1 MKKKKLIATLCSFV
15 LIVCVCT
22 MCVMAASTATAN
34 IVANISYTAKG
45 NVKSTIDL
53 SQGVENETTSEDIN
67 QNVVP
72 DNSSTYP
79 ESENESENNGDIIS
93 TGTST
98 EQTGESPSI
107 AGATMHALYLSVYGF
122 NPAEKT
128 YYPAWRDY
136 INGIRI
142 YQDKSIDVSQYGTC
156 YTELS
161 RVTLV
166 ADVHP
171 YWEFEGW
178 FIDSFTT
185 YKSTNTEYEF
195 NITSDHHIYAK
206 FKPKK
211 YNVTVQHPTG
221 VTGHSF
227 TTQYDGKKT
236 SSVAKTYSVY
246 YTDAVD
252 INYTYN
258 SGSTASSFII
268 SETSGGWTPDLNQF
282 SGSYLSFIMGYN
294 NISIRPNIVT
304 APSAYCHVSI
314 IPCLYYPDKTGPSA
328 YERTNIVGNITCSNS
343 NSSRPIVSS
352 DMGDYIMYGTNYDS
366 GASLTINCTPNPN
379 YKFVKWCWG
388 TDDRPWIDANDL
400 GSTSSTYTFSK
411 TFEGSGL
418 VVSETGYI
426 FALCSLT
433 TLSVVLYA
441 NSGVEMLKINNTNV
455 NVGVTNTYNSGS
467 TLNISATIKN
477 GYRFVKWTDANN
489 DLISTNINFSTTLN
503 DNLIYIAVT
512 EPISY
517 SFEGKTSCT
526 INGIN
531 FDENSTNAGYISF
544 DNLNYVSSFDTSVN
558 YGNDLS
564 VYAKANTGYAFL
576 GFNSAKDGTGASYN
590 ATESSGVYSYTFSN
604 ITSNN
609 TIYAIF
615 AKTYTVNI
623 QIDDGVGNV
632 VGSLNGTFY
641 VGQQLNLNDTS
652 IFDLTI
658 EDGYIFDGW
667 ELVSGSLPSGFEV
680 DSIEQSNSLI
690 MPSGDFTVKATTKLA
705 NRIVF
710 DGTEI
715 VASGSFDLGNINLSI
730 PEGSQDNVV
739 YWYSLTVTNN
749 YTTDD
754 TFDKTYLKI
763 TFNLPT
769 DALGETAVLTVKYLN
784 ANGDDNTSAWST
796 ISDGKQ
802 HFVLAPTGTAGQ
814 DNIATIVVTFE
825 INAESSASANLA
837 SSIILEACDEN
848 GLTAEE
854 LSTNNSAI
862 VSDNSSSSLENNL
875 LDFQDVILNNNSN
888 ENLNLIFYLKEIV

>member
-53 SQGVENETTSEDIN
+53 SQGVENETTSDDIN
-67 QNVVP
+67 QYVVP
-72 DNSSTYP
+72 DNTSTYP
-79 ESENESENNGDIIS
+79 ESEDNSEIVS

-98 EQTGESPSI
+98 EQTEESPSI
-107 AGATMHALYLSVYGF
+107 AGATSKRVMAWVWVYDPNSGKYVEAFQDFMNSFTINGKDECDQFVEVYTTSSSLRLSVQ
-122 NPAEKT
+122 T
-128 YYPAWRDY
+128 
-136 INGIRI
+136 
-142 YQDKSIDVSQYGTC
+142 
-156 YTELS
+156 
-161 RVTLV
+161 
-166 ADVHP
+166 HP
-171 YWEFEGW
+171 YYEFEG
-178 FIDSFTT
+178 FYDSLIASSPFTT
-185 YKSTNTEYEF
+185 ST
-195 NITSDHHIYAK
+195 S
-206 FKPKK
+206 
-211 YNVTVQHPTG
+211 
-221 VTGHSF
+221 
-227 TTQYDGKKT
+227 
-236 SSVAKTYSVY
+236 
-246 YTDAVD
+246 
-252 INYTYN
+252 YTYN
-258 SGSTASSFII
+258 ISSDVTIVAKFVPKLYKITVTHSAGVASHKLSTTFRTPGNVAPVYTSSHTYSLYYREGVQISFTYQNNYTWKSFYGPNENYGHNVT
-268 SETSGGWTPDLNQF
+268 SETATRIEF
-282 SGSYLSFIMGYN
+282 FMGYKDTT
-294 NISIRPNIVT
+294 IE
-304 APSAYCHVSI
+304 PSLKY
-314 IPCLYYPDKTGPSA
+314 T
-328 YERTNIVGNITCSNS
+328 
-343 NSSRPIVSS
+343 
-352 DMGDYIMYGTNYDS
+352 
-366 GASLTINCTPNPN
+366 
-379 YKFVKWCWG
+379 
-388 TDDRPWIDANDL
+388 
-400 GSTSSTYTFSK
+400 GSTSTGT
-411 TFEGSGL
+411 EG
-418 VVSETGYI
+418 
-426 FALCSLT
+426 
-433 TLSVVLYA
+433 
-441 NSGVEMLKINNTNV
+441 
-455 NVGVTNTYNSGS
+455 
-467 TLNISATIKN
+467 
-477 GYRFVKWTDANN
+477 FV
-489 DLISTNINFSTTLN
+489 
-503 DNLIYIAVT
+503 
-512 EPISY
+512 
-517 SFEGKTSCT
+517 
-526 INGIN
+526 
-531 FDENSTNAGYISF
+531 
-544 DNLNYVSSFDTSVN
+544 YVSSFYSRPFPITNDNIVPKSWEAGMGDFADGHTHDYDNYQFGRKVTLNTPIELVATPEPGFVFKCWATSQSMGTVLSYSSTYLHTFKSNAEEVYAIFTRDYCTLTINVGENMISSGYEAVYGGQSYQQDRYKAGGDTLSVDLVKGSTVTLRSTPADSYVFDSYVNSDGEVISQDENYSFKINEHTSLTSTSKYLSFNYDFSTSYTDNGLDFTTNTEIGGQVSGEEDGDYSGSTSVYVEN
-558 YGNDLS
+558 NGS
-564 VYAKANTGYAFL
+564 CSIYAKANTGYAFL

-632 VGSLNGTFY
+632 VGSLSGTFY

-658 EDGYIFDGW
+658 EDGYVFDGW

-730 PEGSQDNVV
+730 PEGSQNNVV

>member
-67 QNVVP
+67 QNIVP
-72 DNSSTYP
+72 DNTSTYP

-98 EQTGESPSI
+98 EQTEESPSI
-107 AGATMHALYLSVYGF
+107 AGATSKRVMAWVYVYNPNTDTYVEAFQDFMNSFTINGKDECDKFVEVYTTSSSLRLSVQTHPYYKFEGFYDGFYATSPFTTSTSYTYNISSDVTIVAKFVPKLYKVTVNHSAGVASHKLSTFRTPNNVAPVYTSSHTYSLYYKEGVQISFTYQNDYLWKSFYGLTEYGYNVTSESSTIVEFFVGYKDTTVEPSLKYEGNTSGTTEGFVWVSSFYERPLPITSDNIDPKSWETGMGDFADGHTGEFDNYQVSRKVVFNTPVELVAKPEPGFVFKYWTDDRRDTILSYSSSYLHTFTSHGEEVYAVFTRDYWSFTINVGENMFSSGFEAVYEGQSIQLDRIKAGGDTLSVDLVKGSTVTMRSTPADSYVFDSYVDSDGEVISYDENYSFVINEHTSLTSTSKYLSF
-122 NPAEKT
+122 NYDFST
-128 YYPAWRDY
+128 SYTDNGLDY
-136 INGIRI
+136 
-142 YQDKSIDVSQYGTC
+142 T
-156 YTELS
+156 
-161 RVTLV
+161 
-166 ADVHP
+166 
-171 YWEFEGW
+171 
-178 FIDSFTT
+178 
-185 YKSTNTEYEF
+185 TNTEIGGQVSGEE
-195 NITSDHHIYAK
+195 
-206 FKPKK
+206 
-211 YNVTVQHPTG
+211 
-221 VTGHSF
+221 
-227 TTQYDGKKT
+227 DGD
-236 SSVAKTYSVY
+236 Y
-246 YTDAVD
+246 
-252 INYTYN
+252 
-258 SGSTASSFII
+258 SGSTSVYV
-268 SETSGGWTPDLNQF
+268 ENN
-282 SGSYLSFIMGYN
+282 GSC
-294 NISIRPNIVT
+294 SI
-304 APSAYCHVSI
+304 
-314 IPCLYYPDKTGPSA
+314 
-328 YERTNIVGNITCSNS
+328 
-343 NSSRPIVSS
+343 
-352 DMGDYIMYGTNYDS
+352 
-366 GASLTINCTPNPN
+366 
-379 YKFVKWCWG
+379 
-388 TDDRPWIDANDL
+388 
-400 GSTSSTYTFSK
+400 
-411 TFEGSGL
+411 
-418 VVSETGYI
+418 
-426 FALCSLT
+426 
-433 TLSVVLYA
+433 
-441 NSGVEMLKINNTNV
+441 
-455 NVGVTNTYNSGS
+455 
-467 TLNISATIKN
+467 
-477 GYRFVKWTDANN
+477 
-489 DLISTNINFSTTLN
+489 
-503 DNLIYIAVT
+503 
-512 EPISY
+512 
-517 SFEGKTSCT
+517 
-526 INGIN
+526 
-531 FDENSTNAGYISF
+531 
-544 DNLNYVSSFDTSVN
+544 
-558 YGNDLS
+558 
-564 VYAKANTGYAFL
+564 YAKANAGYAFL

-641 VGQQLNLNDTS
+641 VGQQLNLNDMS

-658 EDGYIFDGW
+658 EDGYVFDGW

-730 PEGSQDNVV
+730 PEGSQNNVI

-769 DALGETAVLTVKYLN
+769 DALGENGVLTVKYLN

-862 VSDNSSSSLENNL
+862 VSDNSSGSLENNL
-875 LDFQDVILNNNSN
+875 IDFQDVILNNNSN